1 MNKEKEIIE
10 LVKSVLKSDK
20 IDERS
25 SPENIENWD
34 SLNHAIIIDK
44 IEKHFNIKIELMEML
59 EIENVADIFKVVH
72 QKTA

>member
-1 MNKEKEIIE
+1 MKKEKEIIE
-10 LVKSVLKSDK
+10 LVKSVLESEV